1 MALIGRNAADPLNNY
16 GDLGV
21 AAAPRNVTPQAPV
34 RIRQITPKASPHP
47 ESKEFFVNAI
57 AAGEA
62 RESSLARLPETSA
75 WRVPRRGSDECWT
88 D

>member
-1 MALIGRNAADPLNNY
+1 L
-16 GDLGV
+16 
-21 AAAPRNVTPQAPV
+21 
-34 RIRQITPKASPHP
+34 PHP